1 MLRRRGFTLIELLV
15 VIAIIGILAAMLF
28 PVFARA
34 RESARKIQCLSN
46 VKNIALAVQMYLTDY
61 DAIWPYE
68 TRQDVMNGFLEVQ
81 PCSNESAVQGRV
93 TNMNPYLKAP
103 VILEEYIK
111 NRDVWRC
118 PSARTSTHFG
128 ILNPL
133 GGDWWAR
140 ARAAGSANEWGTY
153 GIGACAGGGYPP
165 GWGGSITD
173 SITQNSQAVSGGGTG
188 AASGAFVQQLGT
200 NSLRGTKTSQME
212 DPARWWMVG
221 EVGNYP
227 EADSPFDLAYGDF
240 MAMCAATPG
249 SNSFCGCQNWVD
261 WANCSWSRDCGA
273 SRDLDYTDPQ
283 IRKQY
288 SPARHMGGANIGFA
302 DGHAKWWPAEAILD
316 ASPDDDSR
324 QWVFC
329 CLGVENVWNERQKR
343 EGLLQGFGHGI
354 CKFIGGYGLPKS

>member
-1 MLRRRGFTLIELLV
+1 MRRRHGFTLIELLV
-15 VIAIIGILAAMLF
+15 VIAIIGILASMLF

-61 DAIWPYE
+61 DATWPSE
-68 TRQDVMNGFLEVQ
+68 NRQYALDALANAR
-81 PCSNESAVQGRV
+81 PCFGHSVGKA

-103 VILEEYIK
+103 VILDEYIK

-118 PSARTSTHFG
+118 PSSRTATHYG

-133 GGDWWAR
+133 GRDWVDR
-140 ARAAGSANEWGTY
+140 ATSIPYSHWGCLGVGS
-153 GIGACAGGGYPP
+153 CAGGPYPP
-165 GWGGSITD
+165 GWGGEITD
-173 SITQNSQAVSGGGTG
+173 SIAQCRGATGGALQNVAN
-188 AASGAFVQQLGT
+188 GAFIQQIGT
-200 NSLRGTKTSQME
+200 NSGRGVKTSQME
-212 DPARWWMVG
+212 DTALYWMVG

-249 SNSFCGCQNWVD
+249 SNAFCGCENWVD
-261 WANCSWSRDCGA
+261 WANCSYTVNCGA
-273 SRDLDYTDPQ
+273 SRDLDYTDPG
-283 IRKQY
+283 IRKKY

-302 DGHAKWWPAEAILD
+302 DGHAKWWPADAILD
-316 ASPDDDSR
+316 ASPDDHNR

-329 CLGVENVWNERQKR
+329 CLGARDAYDARQKR
-343 EGLLQGFGHGI
+343 QGLLLGFGHGI
-354 CKFIGGYGLPKS
+354 CKFVGGLGVPRSK